1 MKIFNK
7 FLVLCIAAFF
17 ISCDTDP
24 ILSEANVVSFEE
36 SSKSLA
42 IDVGSSVS
50 DQFSVFTGGITGADR
65 TYNLIVEGAT
75 IPLSGLDMPATVV
88 VPGGS
93 NEGIVNFTVN
103 YNDEFSITGGSFN
116 VILEDTS
123 TNLIGNSEISID
135 VNVTCESPASI
146 DFEFD
151 GYASE
156 ITWSVIDS
164 DDNTIYSGGGYS
176 DGLATFSREVCLAD
190 GDYTFV
196 IDDSFGDGLSFPN
209 IGNATLTFKGEVLA
223 EAVGDFGSQFVGEF
237 TIAN

>member
-24 ILSEANVVSFEE
+24 ILSEVNVVSFEE
-36 SSKSLA
+36 TSKSLA

-50 DQFSVFTGGITGADR
+50 DQFSVFVGGITGADR
-65 TYNLIVEGAT
+65 TYNLIVEGST
-75 IPLSGLDMPATVV
+75 LPLSGLDIPATVV
-88 VPGGS
+88 VPSGS
-93 NEGIVNFTVN
+93 QKGIVNFTVN

-116 VILEDTS
+116 VRLEDTS
-123 TNLIGNSEISID
+123 TTLIGNSKISIG

-146 DFEFD
+146 DFVFD
-151 GYASE
+151 GFAEE

-164 DDNTIYSGGGYS
+164 DDNTIYSGSGYT
-176 DGLATFSREVCLAD
+176 DGLATFSIEVCLAN

-196 IDDSFGDGLSFPN
+196 VDDSYGDGLSSPN
-209 IGNATLTFKGEVLA
+209 NGTATLTFKGEVLA
-223 EAVGDFGSQFVGEF
+223 EAVGDFGSQFVGGF
-237 TIAN
+237 TITN